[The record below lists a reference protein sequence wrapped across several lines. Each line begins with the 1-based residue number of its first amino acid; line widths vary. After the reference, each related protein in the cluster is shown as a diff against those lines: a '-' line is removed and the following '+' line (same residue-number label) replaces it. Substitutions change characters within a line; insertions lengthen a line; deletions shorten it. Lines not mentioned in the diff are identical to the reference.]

1 MDQKAKNH
9 FDKADDLL
17 RKANEELY
25 KPQEDI
31 VSFLVCKNTLFAI
44 ENYLKGYLSKRGYE
58 TKNEASLDLLLER
71 CRLLDKK
78 FNQINLS
85 VIDCSTDHQN
95 HTFCED
101 AHKVNSC
108 FEKADQLDTLLRG
121 MGIL

>member
-1 MDQKAKNH
+1 MDEKAKNQ
-9 FDKADDLL
+9 FKKADGQL

-58 TKNEASLDLLLER
+58 TKNEESLDLLLER

-78 FNQINLS
+78 FNQIDLS
-85 VIDCSTDHQN
+85 VIDCSSDHQK

-101 AHKVNSC
+101 PKKVNSC
-108 FEKADQLDTLLRG
+108 FEQANQLDNLLRG
-121 MGIL
+121 MGII